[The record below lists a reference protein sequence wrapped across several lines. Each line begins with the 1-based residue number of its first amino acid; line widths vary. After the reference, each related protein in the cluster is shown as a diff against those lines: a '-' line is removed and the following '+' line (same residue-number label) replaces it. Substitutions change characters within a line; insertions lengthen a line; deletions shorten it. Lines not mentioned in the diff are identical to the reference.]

1 MITLEEKNNAA
12 LIHLGGLAKYVF
24 PCAGIIVPLLIWQ
37 SKRHQSTFIDKQGK
51 EAVNFNISMMVYS
64 FIITLL
70 FLIPIFLLI
79 SDVITYGEY
88 FDDRPPINFI
98 MGMIVVGVILIVELI
113 LEFILII
120 LASVKASSGQD
131 FKYPL
136 TIKFIT

>member
-1 MITLEEKNNAA
+1 MITQEEKNNAA
-12 LIHLGGLAKYVF
+12 LIHLSGLAKYVF
-24 PCAGIIVPLLIWQ
+24 PFAGIIVPLLIWQ
-37 SKRHQSTFIDKQGK
+37 SKRHQSTFIDKHGK
-51 EAVNFNISMMVYS
+51 QAVNFNIRMMVYS
-64 FIITLL
+64 FIIALL
-70 FLIPIFLLI
+70 FLVPIFILI
-79 SDVITYGEY
+79 SDAIISVEY

-98 MGMIVVGVILIVELI
+98 IGMIVVCVLLIVESI

>member
-1 MITLEEKNNAA
+1 
-12 LIHLGGLAKYVF
+12 
-24 PCAGIIVPLLIWQ
+24 
-37 SKRHQSTFIDKQGK
+37 
-51 EAVNFNISMMVYS
+51 
-64 FIITLL
+64 
-70 FLIPIFLLI
+70 LI

>member
-24 PCAGIIVPLLIWQ
+24 PFAGIIVPLLIWQ